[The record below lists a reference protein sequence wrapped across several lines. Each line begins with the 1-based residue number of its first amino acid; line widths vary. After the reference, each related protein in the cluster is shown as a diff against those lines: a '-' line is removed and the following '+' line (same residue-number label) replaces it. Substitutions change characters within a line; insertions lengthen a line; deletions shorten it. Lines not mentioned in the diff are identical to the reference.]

1 MAYKCDE
8 CGKTCEEKED
18 CCGTEMKEEDTEK
31 EEDLEDIEE
40 DL

>member
-18 CCGTEMKEEDTEK
+18 CCGTEMKEEAEK
-31 EEDLEDIEE
+31 EEDLGDTEE
-40 DL
+40 NL

>member
-18 CCGTEMKEEDTEK
+18 CCGSEMKEVAKENIED
-31 EEDLEDIEE
+31 EDSE
-40 DL
+40 